1 MVTAHRSGKEP
12 DADDA
17 EDGEG
22 DEHEQADVGDVLQG
36 LALHEHLHLVAQA
49 LDRADEVTRPIPE
62 RKGPPPQRSGGRHPR
77 NVRVIPRSRDFH

>member
-1 MVTAHRSGKEP
+1 LACLS
-12 DADDA
+12 
-17 EDGEG
+17 EDTHQ
-22 DEHEQADVGDVLQG
+22 DPLK
-36 LALHEHLHLVAQA
+36 QA